1 MDCSMESFSSK
12 WHFLYIYE
20 ETGTA
25 YGINN
30 HMKATPVRKKIVDMH
45 REASIHHITHAA
57 DSHLLQVF
65 LGQQSF
71 PASATSFIIWLGH
84 FPEELHSTDNKSPI
98 MKSYTIRYCITIM
111 QHWQGHNHFCKL
123 VPTSTSVYICM
134 HASAH
139 TYLLVKLWDKVFMTS
154 LSSAQEGI
162 SLNCYFQTPSLWQF
176 GTIILQIK

>member
-1 MDCSMESFSSK
+1 MDCSVKSYSHQNDTSSISMWKWELHMELIFRWK
-12 WHFLYIYE
+12 QPRF
-20 ETGTA
+20 
-25 YGINN
+25 
-30 HMKATPVRKKIVDMH
+30 RKFCRH
-45 REASIHHITHAA
+45 ASIHHIIQAT

-162 SLNCYFQTPSLWQF
+162 GLNCYFQTPSLWQF